1 MIIINLS
8 FMSPD
13 NTSNLR
19 THLLQQRQ
27 RRFQPG
33 SRIVI
38 AGHNNQLQSRIL
50 SRHPVNE
57 TIEHPL
63 GSSRR
68 IGNIKD
74 ISGNNQ
80 YINLVLSEDTGQPV
94 QKMFVFLCAVIPEKG
109 LSQMPIGCM

>member
-1 MIIINLS
+1 MLIIYFAILFTDNS
-8 FMSPD
+8 F
-13 NTSNLR
+13 NLR

-33 SRIVI
+33 GRIVI
-38 AGHNNQLQSRIL
+38 ASHNNQLQSRIL

-94 QKMFVFLCAVIPEKG
+94 QKMFVFLRAVIPEKG